1 LIFIKKY
8 IIIFIVNEKEVK
20 NMYEL
25 NLTETEIA
33 IVMQALSHYQ
43 YNNVHVSE
51 EQYDIAE
58 NILNKIDEII

>member
-1 LIFIKKY
+1 
-8 IIIFIVNEKEVK
+8 
-20 NMYEL
+20 MYEL

-43 YNNVHVSE
+43 YNNAHVTE

-58 NILNKIDEII
+58 NILNKIDEIL

>member
-1 LIFIKKY
+1 
-8 IIIFIVNEKEVK
+8 
-20 NMYEL
+20 MYEL

-33 IVMQALSHYQ
+33 IMMQALSHCQ
-43 YNNVHVSE
+43 YNNIHVSE